1 MSAIELPAVL
11 DELRLHESFLITSH
25 VNPDGDAIG
34 SMLALRHLLK
44 DLGKSPVTMASND
57 PVPEVYSWLP
67 LAGDIV
73 SPEAISGA
81 FDLAVIID
89 VGQRDRIGNVSEKL
103 TDGQRVLVLDHHL
116 EESPCGTVNF
126 VDPTYAAAAE
136 IVAELYA
143 EAGLPLSKDAAE
155 CIYIGLTTDTGG
167 FRFANTNPRTHRIAA
182 SLLEAG
188 VEVAPISDRVFDTIS
203 RPKFH
208 LLKTA
213 LGRMEIGEHGSYA
226 FSYITKEDMEAASAK
241 NEDLDG
247 IVNFSRNIDGVE
259 VGILFRELGP
269 AKVKVSLR
277 SKGTFNSA
285 AVLKE
290 FGGGGHKGAAGATL
304 DLPFDEAR
312 DAILKSIKTNLA
324 NANQRKTD

>member
-34 SMLALRHLLK
+34 SMLALGHLLK
-44 DLGKSPVTMASND
+44 DLEKPAVTMTSND
-57 PVPEVYSWLP
+57 PVPKIYSWLP
-67 LAGDIV
+67 SAGDIV
-73 SPEAISGA
+73 SPEAVSGA

-89 VGQRDRIGNVSEKL
+89 VGQRDRIGKVAEKL
-103 TDGQRVLVLDHHL
+103 EDGQRTLVIDHHL

-155 CIYIGLTTDTGG
+155 CIYVGLTTDTGG
-167 FRFANTNPRTHRIAA
+167 FRFANTNPRSHRIAA

-188 VEVAPISDRVFDTIS
+188 VQVAPISDHMFETMS
-203 RPKFH
+203 RPKFD

-213 LGRMEIGEHGSYA
+213 LGRMEIGEDGSYA
-226 FSYITKEDMEAASAK
+226 VSYITKEDMKAASAK
-241 NEDLDG
+241 AEDLDG
-247 IVNFSRNIDGVE
+247 IVNFARNIDGVE
-259 VGILFRELGP
+259 VGILFRELDS

-290 FGGGGHKGAAGATL
+290 FGGGGHRGAAGATL
-304 DLPFDEAR
+304 DLPFEEAR
-312 DAILKSIKTNLA
+312 DAILKSVRAKLTKA
-324 NANQRKTD
+324 NA